1 MLNFLRFGRTGF
13 LAALGEIA
21 LIVIGILLAL
31 QIDQWNADRVD
42 RQKEIEY
49 LSSIGDGLRDDI
61 EQLEWLIE
69 FNDSKQKDLQK
80 MMELLESG
88 LQGTELSEKLT
99 PVMGTITHYNF
110 FKANQIAFDN
120 LKSTH
125 SLALIGNSDLQRA
138 LTEYYASER
147 GLIGTSE
154 HLESWTRALGPLV
167 ASQTVHA
174 RWFDGFPEF
183 AELPDDFQLPMRSV
197 EEVRLDV
204 TPELGVNLFYVG
216 LLNEAQRREFALEL
230 EAAQSLLELVAARYE
245 QLNQ

>member
-1 MLNFLRFGRTGF
+1 MLKYLKFGRSKV

-31 QIDQWNADRVD
+31 QIDQWNSDRLD

-49 LSSIGDGLRDDI
+49 LSFIRDALQEDV
-61 EQLEWLIE
+61 QTLE
-69 FNDSKQKDLQK
+69 
-80 MMELLESG
+80 
-88 LQGTELSEKLT
+88 ELSAFNQHKGETLVQMMRLLASGVQGEELNAQLNPLMSILT
-99 PVMGTITHYNF
+99 RYNF
-110 FKANQIAFDN
+110 FAANRIAFDN

-125 SLALIGNSDLQRA
+125 SLALIGNSKLQRA

-174 RWFDGFPEF
+174 RWFAGFPEF
-183 AELPDDFQLPMRSV
+183 VELPDDFQLPMRSV

-204 TPELGVNLFYVG
+204 TPELGVHLFYVG